1 MQKSDDLRSAGSS
14 SSGTIASVEVN
25 AVPIPLPPSLTA
37 NPALTAQ
44 RVLLERI
51 VSELAADER
60 CLAVWLGGS
69 FARGEGDVLSDVDVG
84 VAVDDANVASFLVDL
99 EANVDRIVP
108 TIFKRLSRLGDSSVL
123 TAVTRDWQR
132 FDVSTHPLS
141 TVSRP
146 IAYPRLVLF
155 DRSEVQSRF
164 GPLQPTPS
172 VPADRLAWLVEEF
185 WRVLG
190 LLVVV
195 AGREEYLVGVDG
207 VTLLRRY
214 LIDLM
219 LLENGSKRGGAL
231 HLNAFL
237 TTEQRR
243 TLESLPALL
252 PTREAVVEGNL
263 ACALAFR
270 PLARQLMARYAL
282 NYPEGFEQATLA
294 HLARNLSVHL
304 E

>member
-1 MQKSDDLRSAGSS
+1 M
-14 SSGTIASVEVN
+14 
-25 AVPIPLPPSLTA
+25 PIPLPPSLTA
-37 NPALTAQ
+37 NSALAAQ

-51 VSELAADER
+51 VSELTPDQR

-69 FARGEGDVLSDVDVG
+69 LARGEGDALSDVDVG
-84 VAVDDANVASFLVDL
+84 VAVDDANLASFLVDL
-99 EANVDRIVP
+99 EAHLGEMGP
-108 TIFKRLSRLGDSSVL
+108 TIFKRLSRMGDTSVL
-123 TAVTRDWQR
+123 TAITPDWQR
-132 FDVSTHPLS
+132 FDVSAHPLS
-141 TVSRP
+141 TVSHP

-164 GPLQPTPS
+164 GPFQPTPS
-172 VPADRLAWLVEEF
+172 VPPDRLAWLVEEF

-219 LLENGSKRGGAL
+219 LLENGSQRGGAL

-237 TTEQRR
+237 TPEQRR
-243 TLESLPALL
+243 VLEGLPALL

-263 ACALAFR
+263 ACARAFR

-282 NYPEGFEQATLA
+282 NYPDGFEQATLA